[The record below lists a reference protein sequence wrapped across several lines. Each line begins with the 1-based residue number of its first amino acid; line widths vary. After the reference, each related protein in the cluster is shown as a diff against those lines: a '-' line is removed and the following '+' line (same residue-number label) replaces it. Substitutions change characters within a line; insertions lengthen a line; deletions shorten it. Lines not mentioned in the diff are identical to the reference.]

1 MVLAERASEPLLK
14 DCTAEDF
21 ETVVQAKLVK
31 ALRRNPIKST
41 PVVSRMIR
49 HVPRESVEKD
59 SAQAFAEVVLPLVKH
74 ADESRRVAAIFVVK
88 SFAKL
93 LLAAIVTERNVSRTD
108 RERNNNK
115 CTERVGGESW
125 NCDTISVIAES
136 LVGVA
141 VENEEDARIAIETIE
156 ILAARLKSEKQVEAK
171 IRCSGTFAL
180 SSKVHFVQ

>member
-1 MVLAERASEPLLK
+1 
-14 DCTAEDF
+14 
-21 ETVVQAKLVK
+21 
-31 ALRRNPIKST
+31 
-41 PVVSRMIR
+41 MIR

-93 LLAAIVTERNVSRTD
+93 LWRAIVKETLSRTD

-125 NCDTISVIAES
+125 N
-136 LVGVA
+136 L
-141 VENEEDARIAIETIE
+141 
-156 ILAARLKSEKQVEAK
+156 
-171 IRCSGTFAL
+171 
-180 SSKVHFVQ
+180 